1 MNGTIYKKDVP
12 KGGLSRGAMTGV
24 IIGISV
30 AVIVV
35 GLAAMHGPWFK
46 KQGNKRNRRRK
57 TEPRFSVFGVQPN
70 WNFIVLHSQG
80 RREDWRT

>member
-1 MNGTIYKKDVP
+1 MYNTIGNNRYKRENEIIVTILA
-12 KGGLSRGAMTGV
+12 GGLSRGAMTGV

-46 KQGNKRNRRRK
+46 KQGKPYTFAYNGIRSTCYR
-57 TEPRFSVFGVQPN
+57 
-70 WNFIVLHSQG
+70 IL
-80 RREDWRT
+80 